1 MNYFKGVDGDTFW
14 RQKDTCIISQLW
26 VIWVSLDDLEVFM
39 NVAHSLCALMLT
51 SVLTLS
57 GCSVFKVYTID
68 LPQGT
73 PITAAQAAQVRI
85 GMSTDE
91 VLYLLGS
98 PAVYDTLN
106 PDRMD
111 YLYDYTAG
119 TDGRRA
125 GKKNIKN
132 ASQYLTIYLNNGQ
145 VVAISG
151 QESLPERQQ

>member
-1 MNYFKGVDGDTFW
+1 MSITRPFSALLLTA
-14 RQKDTCIISQLW
+14 TII
-26 VIWVSLDDLEVFM
+26 
-39 NVAHSLCALMLT
+39 
-51 SVLTLS
+51 LS

-68 LPQGT
+68 IPQGT
-73 PITAAQAAQVRI
+73 PITTAQAAQVRI

-132 ASQYLTIYLNNGQ
+132 ASQYLTIYLNNGR